1 MKTLTILLCGGAILA
16 LSACSTLPSSQNL
29 FSKMQIQQAQTV
41 QDQQLQLNALHQ
53 LLALDS
59 RFAVSR
65 VNVHSFHGYVL
76 LTGQVLDPHLKEIA
90 FKNLKNTA
98 GVRVVHNFIT
108 IEPQISYE
116 QIQIDRALVDRANQ
130 LIRANETLK
139 TSTLFTHAED
149 NVLYMMGRVNV
160 AENIALTDVL
170 SQVKASKV
178 VLLVDNVEQASSTV
192 QNSTTNTASTTTQI
206 TSTLTP
212 AK

>member
-1 MKTLTILLCGGAILA
+1 MKTLTTLLLGGAILG
-16 LSACSTLPSSQNL
+16 LTACTAVPTTQNV
-29 FSKMQIQQAQTV
+29 FSKMQIQQTQTV

-76 LTGQVLDPHLKEIA
+76 LTGQVLDPNLKEIA
-90 FKNLKNTA
+90 FKTLKNTT

-116 QIQIDRALVDRANQ
+116 QMQIDRALLDRANQ

-139 TSTLFTHAED
+139 NSTLFAHAED
-149 NVLYMMGRVNV
+149 NVLYLMGRVNV